1 MIRKLLTAM
10 SLILIITFSVN
21 GIARYPLGIKEL
33 PLLYPYI
40 ETAKTLSEDAVQL
53 QALIDSESFSKPEKY
68 WFYETFSDSTFW
80 IKIPIENKSNKEQ
93 DIFLVLKNA
102 YLKSGDIWIYRS
114 NERVDQGHHFTYKR
128 PMDMPLNANF
138 PTWSFPLDSYEK
150 AEVYIKI
157 KDRETRTSLM
167 LELLDERAFSRYT
180 TYEILGVLS
189 YSMFMI
195 TIALII
201 GILAIAKRARGMLF
215 YPIYLLFFIV
225 DNAAFKG
232 FGQNYIWY
240 HSDFLLNNIR
250 SLSHGFIMLFG
261 SLFYAHF
268 YQRFTPGKWVIKY
281 FQWFAISLIP
291 VFMVYG
297 LKIFHDPFPSF
308 YRYFWSYLNINLV
321 IMLVIHLYLAVSK
334 KLPFYL
340 AIAFALPIIGSQ
352 VRNHFI
358 AHSDMS
364 EWIGILVNNSYF
376 FAVILEVSLVSYFV
390 IRALYD
396 HQDQTEEELAAIK
409 ADKSNLE
416 QVLKDAQQKAIILKS
431 KAVIPIAEICHIK
444 SDGHYLE
451 YHLQNQKRAEIDR
464 NTMRSAEKDLIA
476 HGFIRT
482 HRSYLVNK
490 TYIKATYSDKLLL
503 HNGKEIPLS
512 RKIATT
518 IESKLKG

>member
-1 MIRKLLTAM
+1 
-10 SLILIITFSVN
+10 
-21 GIARYPLGIKEL
+21 
-33 PLLYPYI
+33 
-40 ETAKTLSEDAVQL
+40 
-53 QALIDSESFSKPEKY
+53 
-68 WFYETFSDSTFW
+68 
-80 IKIPIENKSNKEQ
+80 
-93 DIFLVLKNA
+93 
-102 YLKSGDIWIYRS
+102 
-114 NERVDQGHHFTYKR
+114 
-128 PMDMPLNANF
+128 
-138 PTWSFPLDSYEK
+138 
-150 AEVYIKI
+150 
-157 KDRETRTSLM
+157 
-167 LELLDERAFSRYT
+167 
-180 TYEILGVLS
+180 
-189 YSMFMI
+189 
-195 TIALII
+195 
-201 GILAIAKRARGMLF
+201 
-215 YPIYLLFFIV
+215 
-225 DNAAFKG
+225 
-232 FGQNYIWY
+232 
-240 HSDFLLNNIR
+240 
-250 SLSHGFIMLFG
+250 
-261 SLFYAHF
+261 
-268 YQRFTPGKWVIKY
+268 
-281 FQWFAISLIP
+281 
-291 VFMVYG
+291 MVYA

-464 NTMRSAEKDLIA
+464 NTMISAEKDLIA

-503 HNGKEIPLS
+503 HNGEEIPLS